1 MSIGRAALYV
11 DGFNFYYGVTN
22 HYRPLREELGYSLS
36 GLCWCNFRALIE
48 RNFAGSDLLFVKYF
62 TAPVTGQVARGER
75 PGEQDRYALWR
86 AALATV
92 PGLRAVEGRYQPR
105 GEERP
110 TPGAPAPFR
119 EEKQTDVQ
127 IGIEMVLDASDPALR
142 LDTLFLLSS
151 DQDLWPAVWAC
162 ALRVPEPKE
171 VRILLPPQ
179 ARKADVEHQL
189 QDCAFRLGQRAKAGE
204 AVLRHRAP
212 KVAVHELDEGWLAN
226 ALLPY
231 RPAPDI
237 ECPEYW
243 RLHHSFLDRHCRP
256 KNRPDRPP
264 VA

>member
-1 MSIGRAALYV
+1 MKGRAALYV

-22 HYRPLREELGYSLS
+22 HYRPRREELGYSLS
-36 GLCWCNFRALIE
+36 GLCWCDFRALVE
-48 RNFAGSDLLFVKYF
+48 RYFAGVELLFVKYF
-62 TAPVTGQVARGER
+62 TAPVTEQVARGER

-86 AALATV
+86 AAVATV
-92 PGLRAVEGRYQPR
+92 PGLRVVEGRYQPR

-110 TPGAPAPFR
+110 APGAPAHFR

-127 IGIEMVLDASDPALR
+127 IGIEMVLDASDAALR

-179 ARKADVEHQL
+179 ARRVDVESQL
-189 QDCAFRLGQRAKAGE
+189 HDCAARLRARQRAGE
-204 AVLRHRAP
+204 AVYRHGEAR
-212 KVAVHELDEGWLAN
+212 VAVHELDEGWLAN
-226 ALLPY
+226 SLLSY
-231 RPAPDI
+231 RPAPSV

-243 RLHHSFLDRHCRP
+243 RLHHTFLDRHCKP
-256 KNRPDRPP
+256 KHRPDRP
-264 VA
+264 AGA